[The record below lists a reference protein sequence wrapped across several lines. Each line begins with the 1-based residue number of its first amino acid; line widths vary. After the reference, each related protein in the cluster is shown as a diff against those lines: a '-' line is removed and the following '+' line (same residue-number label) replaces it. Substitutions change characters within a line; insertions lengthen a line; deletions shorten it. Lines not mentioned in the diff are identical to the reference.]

1 MPSLAPAPGKGG
13 LAGAADEAD
22 LSVYFSR
29 RSRALG
35 ASCGGR
41 ALIECPGLGS
51 SGSGLI
57 ECTDRGG
64 DGRSLTIEI
73 SGVLGAEATSSSGP
87 GVVGCVA
94 NMGGGGC
101 GGGSESG
108 AWPPRCPEAW
118 WLGVIGWWCIGA
130 GSHPLGWRGSG
141 SSLINPIS
149 VPRASSRASISASI
163 SLVNDG
169 TGVWREECRVPSLW
183 WLAVEGGRL
192 WPGPGPPSPAA
203 K

>member
-1 MPSLAPAPGKGG
+1 MRSLAPAPGKGG

-22 LSVYFSR
+22 LSEYFSR
-29 RSRALG
+29 KSRALG

-41 ALIECPGLGS
+41 GWIECPGLGA

-64 DGRSLTIEI
+64 DGTWWRSLNIEI
-73 SGVLGAEATSSSGP
+73 SNVLGAETTLSSGP

-94 NMGGGGC
+94 NMGGG

-130 GSHPLGWRGSG
+130 GGRENRGSG
-141 SSLINPIS
+141 SSLIEPIS
-149 VPRASSRASISASI
+149 VPRSASKASISASI
-163 SLVNDG
+163 SLVSDG
-169 TGVWREECRVPSLW
+169 TGVWREECRVPSEW
-183 WLAVEGGRL
+183 WLAVESGRL

>member
-1 MPSLAPAPGKGG
+1 MRSLAPAPGKGG

-22 LSVYFSR
+22 LSEYFSR
-29 RSRALG
+29 RSRALD
-35 ASCGGR
+35 ASCVGCS
-41 ALIECPGLGS
+41 LIECPGLGA

-64 DGRSLTIEI
+64 DGKTLNIEI
-73 SGVLGAEATSSSGP
+73 SDVLGAETTLSSGP

-94 NMGGGGC
+94 NMGGG

-130 GSHPLGWRGSG
+130 GGRENRGSG
-141 SSLINPIS
+141 SSLIEPIS
-149 VPRASSRASISASI
+149 VPRSASKASISASI
-163 SLVNDG
+163 SLVSDG
-169 TGVWREECRVPSLW
+169 TGGCLDECRVPW
-183 WLAVEGGRL
+183 ERWLRVDCGRL